1 MPRLRFTS
9 FNHNRHLTYQLAIS
23 SSTAI
28 LVPTNGRSVQASG
41 VAEVLELKLQP
52 PYSPA
57 GSLAEGAYRA
67 LEEMIV
73 TRQLRPGSML
83 SENQLS
89 EQLGCGRT
97 PIREALQ
104 RLKFEGYV
112 EIHPRRGV
120 LVAPVDVLKQLEL
133 LEVRRPL
140 ERLVVR
146 LAAARASDLERA
158 EMRGLAKEIRAAAA
172 AEQAVRYLQA
182 TRTIHETEARA
193 AHNAALAATIGVIHG
208 QSRRF
213 WYAQIEASGAFPEGS
228 EIHAA
233 TLGAIIDGDG
243 EAAAVSA
250 DRLLDHLERLTR
262 RALDRHKMP

>member
-1 MPRLRFTS
+1 MDGQP
-9 FNHNRHLTYQLAIS
+9 
-23 SSTAI
+23 
-28 LVPTNGRSVQASG
+28 VQASG
-41 VAEVLELKLQP
+41 VAKVLDSNVQP
-52 PYSPA
+52 SDAPP

-120 LVAPVDVLKQLEL
+120 LVAPIDVLKQLEL

-140 ERLVVR
+140 ENLVVR
-146 LAAARASDLERA
+146 LAAARASELERA

-172 AEQAVRYLQA
+172 AAHAVRYLQA
-182 TRTIHETEARA
+182 TRTIHEVEARA

-228 EIHAA
+228 QIHAA
-233 TLGAIIDGDG
+233 TLAAIVKGDAD
-243 EAAAVSA
+243 AAAASA

-262 RALDRHKMP
+262 GALDRHARP

>member
-1 MPRLRFTS
+1 
-9 FNHNRHLTYQLAIS
+9 
-23 SSTAI
+23 
-28 LVPTNGRSVQASG
+28 
-41 VAEVLELKLQP
+41 
-52 PYSPA
+52 
-57 GSLAEGAYRA
+57 
-67 LEEMIV
+67 
-73 TRQLRPGSML
+73 ML

-120 LVAPVDVLKQLEL
+120 LVAPIDVLKQLEL

-140 ERLVVR
+140 ENLVVR
-146 LAAARASDLERA
+146 LAAARASELERA

-172 AEQAVRYLQA
+172 AGRPSA
-182 TRTIHETEARA
+182 TSRRRGQSTRLEARA
-193 AHNAALAATIGVIHG
+193 AHNSALAATIGIIHG

-233 TLGAIIDGDG
+233 TLTAIVDGDAD
-243 EAAAVSA
+243 AAAASA

-262 RALDRHKMP
+262 GALDRLTARN